1 MRMGRSI
8 FRGFTLVEL
17 LVVIGIIA
25 LLIAALLPMLQKARE
40 SSNRVKCS
48 ANLRQL
54 ATAAVMYS
62 QGDKSG
68 AYIWTEGPFDDDL
81 RSLFPMY
88 LKDYKV
94 TVCPSTINRVLRHAQ
109 LEENAKNG
117 FTIGSGK
124 HPNGG
129 HSYEVFAFF
138 HKGRYPDN
146 KHYSEHVRK
155 TSKNLRRPA
164 QIFLLVDADEG
175 PTADNEGNWPNPRD
189 NHGDKGGNVAFC
201 DGHVEFRAKGRPYLE
216 AFIDSY
222 FPINGIGPAV
232 YGQYGLSKKG
242 DQWVW
247 VK

>member
-1 MRMGRSI
+1 MRLRREI

-25 LLIAALLPMLQKARE
+25 LLIAVLLPVLQKARE
-40 SSNRVKCS
+40 SANRVKCA

-54 ATAAVMYS
+54 AAAAVMYS

-68 AYIWTEGPFDDDL
+68 AYVWTSGPFDDDL
-81 RSLFPMY
+81 RSFFPTY
-88 LKDYKV
+88 LRDYKV
-94 TVCPSTINRVLRHAQ
+94 TLCPSTTNSVTKHEQ

-117 FTIGSGK
+117 FAIGSAK
-124 HPNGG
+124 FPAGG
-129 HSYEVFAFF
+129 HSYEVFSFF

-146 KHYSEHVRK
+146 TRYTAHVRK

-164 QIFLLVDADEG
+164 QIFLFVDSDEG
-175 PTADNEGNWPNPRD
+175 ETADNEGNWPNPRD

-201 DGHVEFRAKGRPYLE
+201 DGHVEFTLKGRRYLE
-216 AFIDSY
+216 AFINSY
-222 FPINGIGPAV
+222 FPINGVRPEV
-232 YGQYGLSKKG
+232 YGQYGLDKKG